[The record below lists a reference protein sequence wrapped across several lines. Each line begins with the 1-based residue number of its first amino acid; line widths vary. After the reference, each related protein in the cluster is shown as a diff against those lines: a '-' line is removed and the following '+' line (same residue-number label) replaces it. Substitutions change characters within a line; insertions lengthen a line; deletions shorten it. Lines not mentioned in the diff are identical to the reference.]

1 MFDIRKIVVVLL
13 IAILFSVFVFT
24 TVEAVYPSPDHSDYC
39 GMNSRINEMPVKDSL
54 DCPTTFPSQ
63 EDQIACDENKGYIS
77 YRYDSQGC
85 ATEYYCETC
94 DKEYEAAQD
103 AHNRVVFYVAAILS
117 LIAIFVALSLPSQTK
132 KGNNVHEW
140 IGSGLLLGGAF
151 VLLFGTIQG
160 FSSLDRIVRPIVM
173 LLELVLVIFLA
184 YKKLK

>member
-24 TVEAVYPSPDHSDYC
+24 TVEAIYPSPEYDSYC
-39 GMNSRINEMPVKDSL
+39 GTNSRSYAMPVKESL
-54 DCPTTFPSQ
+54 DCPALNPSQ
-63 EDQIACDENKGYIS
+63 DAIAECDPKGYIS

-94 DKEYEAAQD
+94 DKEYQAAQD
-103 AHNRVVFYVAAILS
+103 SHSRVVFYVAAVLS

-160 FSSLDRIVRPIVM
+160 FSSLDRIARPIVM
-173 LLELVLVIFLA
+173 LLELALVIFLA